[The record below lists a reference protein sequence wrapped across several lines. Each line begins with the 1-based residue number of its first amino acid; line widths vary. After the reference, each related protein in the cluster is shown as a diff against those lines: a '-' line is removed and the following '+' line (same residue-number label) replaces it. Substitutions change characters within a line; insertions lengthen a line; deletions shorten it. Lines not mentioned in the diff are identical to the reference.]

1 MIMISDV
8 TLNNVTAREVP
19 TWMKADHYDVLMGHT
34 QNSDTILNRLQQLFH
49 IGK

>member
-8 TLNNVTAREVP
+8 TLNNVTEREIP
-19 TWMKADHYDVLMGHT
+19 SWMKADNYDVLMGHSH
-34 QNSDTILNRLQQLFH
+34 NEERLLNRLQSFLH